1 MPELETFN
9 LSLLSFQSPALDQ
22 GRIDLLCSGLT
33 FKPACSVADS
43 PSTRFAKQ
51 AKVADHK
58 LMEATISKKNFKLLR
73 FNGAENTMYE

>member
-1 MPELETFN
+1 MPEFETFN
-9 LSLLSFQSPALDQ
+9 LSLFSFQSPALDQ
-22 GRIDLLCSGLT
+22 VTIQLLCSGLT

-58 LMEATISKKNFKLLR
+58 LIEATISKKNFEIS
-73 FNGAENTMYE
+73 AV